1 MFTNMLTAQFVA
13 GASLFALLF
22 VDICCFPYNQGSNPS
37 SSHVSSYSQAAPAV
51 NANQGDQ
58 SVVWPKVPKGV
69 IMQRNPTQPHVGP
82 GISYPTA
89 QRGPAP
95 SVGLSSSSGPISS
108 GFRDPSVRQLP
119 FSSAQPGSAFQPG
132 PERIHM
138 APPNPNS
145 GGVGVSGIRDV
156 ASSFPEEVSP
166 PTESPYKA
174 GELSQFDRSFDYGNN
189 EMETEQRGS
198 RPPPPFFGPAS
209 AGQGFAGPLQPNTNI
224 GLGFDFFP
232 SPYYD
237 YMFLTGQYPPG
248 TFSHTSSSYNQGRDY
263 YEDIQYERPGRE
275 QPMAPVA
282 DFQSPQSIKG
292 PNPRMAGY
300 RQVGAKAKP
309 DSSHRGFRPVS
320 GQAGGRNQ
328 VKVGMPSVY
337 KAF

>member
-1 MFTNMLTAQFVA
+1 
-13 GASLFALLF
+13 
-22 VDICCFPYNQGSNPS
+22 
-37 SSHVSSYSQAAPAV
+37 
-51 NANQGDQ
+51 
-58 SVVWPKVPKGV
+58 
-69 IMQRNPTQPHVGP
+69 
-82 GISYPTA
+82 
-89 QRGPAP
+89 
-95 SVGLSSSSGPISS
+95 
-108 GFRDPSVRQLP
+108 
-119 FSSAQPGSAFQPG
+119 
-132 PERIHM
+132 M

-145 GGVGVSGIRDV
+145 GGVAMSSGIRDV
-156 ASSFPEEVSP
+156 ASSFPEAVSPIQP
-166 PTESPYKA
+166 PTESQYKA

-232 SPYYD
+232 APYYD

-328 VKVGMPSVY
+328 VKVC
-337 KAF
+337 